1 MIRKIDEYNKH
12 IAIICIRVPVIGN
25 VDHFISDIKAV
36 VGDNP
41 FQVFNAD
48 RIAGWKHLF
57 FATVNALNA
66 FKHDRNKTKTLQIEI
81 LLYASGERQIHKA
94 IELLGIRE
102 KAEKIALIMLSED
115 REKLEKTTDALVKTV
130 GGELSNDSLEILTEK
145 KFQEIRSAY
154 NISNAELKALKAINS
169 DKREALTKL
178 VIEKG
183 ALLSIGD

>member
-1 MIRKIDEYNKH
+1 VIRKIDEYNKH

-25 VDHFISDIKAV
+25 VDKFISDIKAV
-36 VGDNP
+36 VEDNP

-66 FKHDRNKTKTLQIEI
+66 FKHDRNKTKTLQMEI

-102 KAEKIALIMLSED
+102 KAGKIALIMLSED
-115 REKLEKTTDALVKTV
+115 REKLEKATDVLVKSV
-130 GGELSNDSLEILTEK
+130 RGELSNESLEILTEK
-145 KFQEIRSAY
+145 KFQEIRAAY
-154 NISNAELKALKAINS
+154 NISDAELKALKAINS
-169 DKREALTKL
+169 DEREALTKL
-178 VIEKG
+178 VIERG